1 MESFSTQYDWLYQL
15 TSSIDVCT
23 SSAFLQSRQ
32 MYYQLINMLQ
42 AQALVVADH
51 LKTTLSH
58 SFDLDMMG
66 DNGDSEGAQISIYS
80 VALTL

>member
-1 MESFSTQYDWLYQL
+1 
-15 TSSIDVCT
+15 
-23 SSAFLQSRQ
+23 